1 MGGFEETMTI
11 NLDPRTV
18 DAEEPTV
25 ASFTGTRTA
34 PANADVAM
42 DRDGRTHCQMPWDGG
57 SDYNS
62 CGGRNVLMIRFE
74 MADAPISYISEAE
87 ITDYMWSSTDSS
99 SGDGTSTNALLQ
111 AS

>member
-1 MGGFEETMTI
+1 MTI

-57 SDYNS
+57 SKNNRDYNS

-99 SGDGTSTNALLQ
+99 SGDGTSTNALLR